1 MIGVTRELFFQV
13 FNTILWI
20 LILFVGYK
28 LLCYSSDFLCR
39 VVKGNKVNR
48 KQG

>member
-13 FNTILWI
+13 VNTILWI

-39 VVKGNKVNR
+39 VVKYKKTNSK
-48 KQG
+48 

>member
-13 FNTILWI
+13 FNTIFLI
-20 LILFVGYK
+20 FILFVGYK

-39 VVKGNKVNR
+39 VVKGNKRNY
-48 KQG
+48 K